1 MSEVDAA
8 RRKAR
13 LAIVEEHVKC
23 ENRHDLAG
31 LMATFG
37 ADARYDDEPWQD
49 HRLGLEGV
57 RSYYTE
63 LLASLPDLAIDI
75 RHTHVASDAIVLEVT
90 IRGTHLGIWRGGMP
104 ATGRRV
110 EFPLCGVFNFD
121 AQDRLAGDP
130 IGFVQS
136 YVAIG
141 CGDGWWEDE
150 TDPGVRGIDQYL
162 CDGGKLGQGM
172 GSRMVA
178 AFVRQLFQDPAV
190 TKVQSDPDPTN
201 ARAIRCYE
209 KAGLHPVGTVATP
222 DGPALLM
229 VIERHAAEERA
240 SAA

>member
-1 MSEVDAA
+1 MTTTDLTITF
-8 RRKAR
+8 RP
-13 LAIVEEHVKC
+13 LC
-23 ENRHDLAG
+23 EADLPI
-31 LMATFG
+31 LH
-37 ADARYDDEPWQD
+37 EWI
-49 HRLGLEGV
+49 HR
-57 RSYYTE
+57 
-63 LLASLPDLAIDI
+63 P
-75 RHTHVASDAIVLEVT
+75 HVAQWWGRGDAGGNLEDT
-90 IRGTHLGIWRGGMP
+90 TKKYLPRLQEASSIKAYIAL
-104 ATGRRV
+104 
-110 EFPLCGVFNFD
+110 
-121 AQDRLAGDP
+121 LAGDP

-136 YVAIG
+136 YVALG

-150 TDPGVRGIDQYL
+150 TDPGVRGIDQFL

-229 VIERHAAEERA
+229 VIERHAAKEHA

>member
-1 MSEVDAA
+1 M
-8 RRKAR
+8 
-13 LAIVEEHVKC
+13 L
-23 ENRHDLAG
+23 HD
-31 LMATFG
+31 
-37 ADARYDDEPWQD
+37 WI
-49 HRLGLEGV
+49 HR
-57 RSYYTE
+57 
-63 LLASLPDLAIDI
+63 P
-75 RHTHVASDAIVLEVT
+75 HVAQWWGGGEAGGNLEDT
-90 IRGTHLGIWRGGMP
+90 TKKYLP
-104 ATGRRV
+104 
-110 EFPLCGVFNFD
+110 
-121 AQDRLAGDP
+121 RLQEASSIKAYIALLSGDP

-136 YVAIG
+136 YVALG

-150 TDPGVRGIDQYL
+150 TDPGVRGIDQFL

-229 VIERHAAEERA
+229 VVERHAAEEREQA
-240 SAA
+240 TAALAAIQDEEERSLVAKTFGHVPAP